1 MGKLGLFLYFFVRL
15 SVNPTLFYVMP
26 FRKFFLHH
34 FFIKPTP
41 KQFIAR
47 IMGLD
52 YSLARMKHPIKYDLY
67 DANKSYEE
75 NYSDGPFFSG
85 PKAERPEVKHKIKL
99 WNWELNSPIG
109 IPAGPLLNSNW
120 IKFYAQ
126 MGFDIP
132 VYKTVRSVAHPSHPA
147 PNCVYVNP
155 AQQIQLGEKP
165 QLITV
170 PKPEFLEELT
180 ITNSFGVPSKP
191 SQTWMEDVKIAN
203 ESLGDGQIMILS
215 FMGTDGAGGRDL
227 IADYAFTA
235 AMAVDAGGKILETNY
250 SCPNL
255 CGGKAGAIYQ
265 DPDSSSQISK
275 AIRNEIGSSTP
286 FMIKIGN
293 LPYEQLK
300 EVVKANL
307 PFVDG
312 IAGINTMPGE
322 VRNPDGTQ
330 ALPGEGRLSSGIC
343 GSKIKAV
350 SQDFVEKLVQIKKE
364 LNGDFVICGVGGIM
378 TAEDFTERLNAGAD
392 IAMSATAIMWDPYL
406 AQRYHESM
414 I

>member
-1 MGKLGLFLYFFVRL
+1 M
-15 SVNPTLFYVMP
+15 
-26 FRKFFLHH
+26 
-34 FFIKPTP
+34 
-41 KQFIAR
+41 Q
-47 IMGLD
+47 
-52 YSLARMKHPIKYDLY
+52 HPIKYDLY
-67 DANKSYEE
+67 DATKSYEE
-75 NYSDGPFFSG
+75 NYLNGPFYDGP
-85 PKAERPEVKHKIKL
+85 KVERPEVKTKTKL

-120 IKFYAQ
+120 IKFYAE

-132 VYKTVRSVAHPSHPA
+132 VYKTVRSVEHPSHPS

-155 AQQIQLGEKP
+155 EKQIQLGDKP
-165 QLITV
+165 HLITV

-180 ITNSFGVPSKP
+180 ITNSFGVPSMP
-191 SQTWMEDVKIAN
+191 STTWMEDVAIAN
-203 ESLGDGQIMILS
+203 AAMGEGQVMMLS

-227 IADYAFTA
+227 VTDYAYTA
-235 AMAVDAGGKILETNY
+235 AMAKEAGGKILETNY

-265 DPDSSSQISK
+265 DPESSSQISK
-275 AIRNEIGSSTP
+275 AIRTELGVNTP

-300 EVVKANL
+300 AVVAANA

-322 VRNPDGTQ
+322 VRNPDGEQ

-343 GSKIKAV
+343 GAKIKDV
-350 SQDFVEKLVQIKKE
+350 SQDFIEKLVRIKKE
-364 LNGDFVICGVGGIM
+364 LNADFTICGVGGIM

-392 IAMSATAIMWDPYL
+392 IAMSATAIIWDPFL
-406 AQRYHESM
+406 AQRYHQLVR
-414 I
+414 

>member
-1 MGKLGLFLYFFVRL
+1 M
-15 SVNPTLFYVMP
+15 T
-26 FRKFFLHH
+26 
-34 FFIKPTP
+34 T
-41 KQFIAR
+41 
-47 IMGLD
+47 
-52 YSLARMKHPIKYDLY
+52 PIKYDIY
-67 DANKSYEE
+67 DADKSYEQ
-75 NYSDGPFFSG
+75 NYDHGPFFKG
-85 PKAERPEVKHKIKL
+85 DIPKRTEPKQKIKL

-132 VYKTVRSVAHPSHPA
+132 VYKTVRSISNACHPA

-155 AQQIQLGEKP
+155 TEQIALGSKP
-165 QLITV
+165 QLTTV
-170 PKPEFLEELT
+170 DKPTNLEALT

-191 SQTWMEDVKIAN
+191 SSVWMEDVKVAN
-203 ESLGDGQIMILS
+203 DVMADGQVMVLS
-215 FMGTDGAGGRDL
+215 FMGTDGADGRDL
-227 IADYAFTA
+227 VSDYAYTA
-235 AMAVDAGGKILETNY
+235 AMAKEAGGKILETNY

-265 DPDSSSQISK
+265 DADSSSQISK
-275 AIRNEIGSSTP
+275 AIREEIGSSTP

-322 VRNPDGTQ
+322 VRRPDGQQ

-343 GSKIKAV
+343 GAKINEV
-350 SQDFVEKLVQIKKE
+350 SQDFVEKLVKIKKE
-364 LNGDFVICGVGGIM
+364 LGADFVICGVGGIM
-378 TAEDFTERLNAGAD
+378 TPQDFTQRLNAGAD
-392 IAMSATAIMWDPYL
+392 IAMSATATMWDPYL
-406 AQRYHESM
+406 AQRYHKAVASNSST
-414 I
+414 

>member
-1 MGKLGLFLYFFVRL
+1 M
-15 SVNPTLFYVMP
+15 
-26 FRKFFLHH
+26 
-34 FFIKPTP
+34 
-41 KQFIAR
+41 Q
-47 IMGLD
+47 
-52 YSLARMKHPIKYDLY
+52 HPIKHDLY
-67 DANKSYEE
+67 DVTKSYEE
-75 NYSDGPFFSG
+75 NYSEGPFFQG
-85 PKAERPEVKHKIKL
+85 DLPKRPEIKQKIKL

-120 IKFYAQ
+120 IKFYAS

-132 VYKTVRSVAHPSHPA
+132 VYKTVRSVAHPCHPA

-155 AQQIQLGEKP
+155 PKQIKLGEKP
-165 QLITV
+165 ELTTV
-170 PKPEFLEELT
+170 NKPEFVEDLT
-180 ITNSFGVPSKP
+180 ITNSFGVPSMA
-191 SQTWMEDVKIAN
+191 SNTWMEDVQIAN
-203 ESLGDGQIMILS
+203 DSLNDGQIMILS

-227 IADYAFTA
+227 IADYAYTA
-235 AMAVDAGGKILETNY
+235 AMAVDAGGRILETNY

-265 DPDSSSQISK
+265 DPNSSSQISK
-275 AIRNEIGSSTP
+275 AIREEIGSSTP

-300 EVVKANL
+300 AVVAANV

-343 GSKIKAV
+343 GSKIKDV
-350 SQDFVEKLVQIKKE
+350 SQDFVEKLVRIKKE
-364 LNGDFVICGVGGIM
+364 LNADFTICGVGGIM
-378 TAEDFTERLNAGAD
+378 TAEDFAERLNAGAD

-406 AQRYHESM
+406 AQRYHESVS
-414 I
+414 